1 MNTRVKVVFP
11 ANEPD
16 APSWP
21 HIGYDVEKRSI
32 EVLSMLRQ
40 RLPELEF
47 TTAVYRS
54 PEQAEQ
60 ALKQETGDGQ
70 HQYDGYLVYMTALW
84 SRIADI
90 YVRNANPVIVADEL
104 YSGSGGF
111 LQVYSRIKQE
121 NLPAVGVASSNF
133 EDIVDAVRLIDV
145 MKQMR
150 EAKILVVA
158 DGETW
163 GADQQTQESTQRLFG
178 TQIARMSAA
187 KLRAYYDATDTDQA
201 CAWRDR
207 WLREALQVVEPD
219 EAELLRS
226 ARMYLALR
234 SAMADVQA
242 DAVTVDCLGLFYSD
256 KLPAYPCLGFFQL
269 NNEGSTGVCEADV
282 DSTLTQL
289 LIRYLAGRPAY
300 VSDPVIDMATDQIV
314 YAHCVATNRV
324 FGTEGPANPY
334 IIRSHAEDRKGASV
348 QSLMPLGR
356 QVTTAKVSVKNRAFA
371 VHTGKAVANIA
382 DEKAC
387 RTKLAAEVDAQ
398 RILDNYHSEL
408 FGWHRVTCYGDYRKQ
423 LIDLATL
430 YGLKII
436 EEDR

>member
-21 HIGYDVEKRSI
+21 YIGYDVEKRSKQI
-32 EVLSMLRQ
+32 LSMLRNH
-40 RLPELEF
+40 LPELEF
-47 TTAVYRS
+47 TAEVYRS
-54 PEQAEQ
+54 PGQAEQ
-60 ALKQETGDGQ
+60 ALKQETGDGR
-70 HQYDGYLVYMTALW
+70 HRYDGYLVYMTALW
-84 SRIADI
+84 SGIAEI

-121 NLPAVGVASSNF
+121 NLPAIGVASSNF

-145 MKQMR
+145 IKQMR
-150 EAKILVVA
+150 EAKILVIA

-163 GADQQTQESTQRLFG
+163 GADQQTLESTQRLFG
-178 TQIARMSAA
+178 TQITRMNAA
-187 KLRAYYDATDTDQA
+187 KLKAYYDATDPDQA
-201 CAWRDR
+201 RVWRDQ

-219 EAELLRS
+219 ETELLHS
-226 ARMYLALR
+226 ARIYLALCT
-234 SAMADVQA
+234 AMADAQV

-289 LIRYLAGRPAY
+289 LIRYLTGRPAY
-300 VSDPVIDMATDQIV
+300 VSDPVIDTATGQIV

-324 FGTEGPANPY
+324 FGPDGVANPY

-348 QSLMPLGR
+348 QSLMPLG
-356 QVTTAKVSVKNRAFA
+356 QPVTTAKVSVRNGAFA
-371 VHTGKAVANIA
+371 IHTGKTVANVA

-387 RTKLAAEVDAQ
+387 RTKLATEVEAE